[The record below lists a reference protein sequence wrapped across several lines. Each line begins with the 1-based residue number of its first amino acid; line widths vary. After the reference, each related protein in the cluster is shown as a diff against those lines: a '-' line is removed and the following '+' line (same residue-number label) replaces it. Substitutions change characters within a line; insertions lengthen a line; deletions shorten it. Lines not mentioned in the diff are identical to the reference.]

1 VTARRAL
8 AVLGI
13 GIAGAQA
20 GHLLAYELRF
30 GVAAPALQ
38 STGAHAY
45 FPALAKTGVG
55 LAALALLSSLLV
67 VAAARIVAGRRV
79 QPGTSPSF
87 VRQLAVL
94 YTIQLAC
101 FAGQETAE
109 ALLGGTRASSAPLL
123 ILWGTAG
130 QLPVA
135 VAAALALRWLDL
147 RLEPALAVLRLGAA
161 PAGRCVPVAIAWRS
175 WRFSPGLAPL
185 RVIAFSYL
193 RGPPSF

>member
-1 VTARRAL
+1 MTARRAL

-87 VRQLAVL
+87 VRLLAVL

-109 ALLGGTRASSAPLL
+109 ALLGGTHASSAPLL

-175 WRFSPGLAPL
+175 WRFSPGLAPV
-185 RVIAFSYL
+185 RVVACSYL

>member
-1 VTARRAL
+1 MTARRAL

-20 GHLLAYELRF
+20 GHLVAYELRF

-38 STGAHAY
+38 SSGAHAY
-45 FPALAKTGVG
+45 FPDLAKTGVG
-55 LAALALLSSLLV
+55 LAALALFASLLV
-67 VAAARIVAGRRV
+67 VAAAQFVAGRRV

-87 VRQLAVL
+87 VRLLAVV
-94 YTIQLAC
+94 YTLQLAC

-109 ALLGGTRASSAPLL
+109 ALLGGTHASSAPLL
-123 ILWGTAG
+123 ILWGAAG

-135 VAAALALRWLDL
+135 LAAALALRWLGL
-147 RLEPALAVLRLGAA
+147 HLEPAIAVLRLGLA
-161 PAGRCVPVAIAWRS
+161 PAGRCIPVAVAWPSWPFSLGRS
-175 WRFSPGLAPL
+175 PV
-185 RVIAFSYL
+185 RVFESSHL

>member
-30 GVAAPALQ
+30 GVAAPELQ
-38 STGAHAY
+38 SSGAHAY
-45 FPALAKTGVG
+45 FPALAKSGVG
-55 LAALALLSSLLV
+55 LAALALLVSLLV
-67 VAAARIVAGRRV
+67 VAAARIVAGRRLV
-79 QPGTSPSF
+79 EGTSPSL
-87 VRQLAVL
+87 VRLLAVL

-109 ALLGGTRASSAPLL
+109 ALLGGTHASSAPLL

-135 VAAALALRWLDL
+135 AAAALALRWLDL
-147 RLEPALAVLRLGAA
+147 RLVPALAVLRLGAA

-175 WRFSPGLAPL
+175 WRFSPGLAPV
-185 RVIAFSYL
+185 RVVACSHL

>member
-1 VTARRAL
+1 MTARRVL

-87 VRQLAVL
+87 VRLLAVL

-109 ALLGGTRASSAPLL
+109 ALLGGTHASSAPLL

-135 VAAALALRWLDL
+135 VAAALAMRWLDL

-185 RVIAFSYL
+185 RVIACSYL

>member
-1 VTARRAL
+1 MTARRAL

-87 VRQLAVL
+87 VRLLAVL

-109 ALLGGTRASSAPLL
+109 ALLGGTHASSAPLL

-135 VAAALALRWLDL
+135 VAAALAMRWLDL

>member
-87 VRQLAVL
+87 VRLLAVL

-109 ALLGGTRASSAPLL
+109 ALLGGTHASSAPLL

-175 WRFSPGLAPL
+175 WRFSPGLAPV
-185 RVIAFSYL
+185 RVVACSYL

>member
-1 VTARRAL
+1 MTARRAL

-109 ALLGGTRASSAPLL
+109 ALLGGTHASSAPLL

-185 RVIAFSYL
+185 RVVAFSYL

>member
-1 VTARRAL
+1 MTARRAL

-13 GIAGAQA
+13 GIAAAQA
-20 GHLLAYELRF
+20 GHLVAYELRF

-55 LAALALLSSLLV
+55 LAALALLASLLV
-67 VAAARIVAGRRV
+67 VAAARIVAGRRL

-87 VRQLAVL
+87 VRLLAVV

-109 ALLGGTRASSAPLL
+109 ALLGGTHASSAPLL

-135 VAAALALRWLDL
+135 VAAALAMRWLDL
-147 RLEPALAVLRLGAA
+147 RLEPALAALRLGVA

-175 WRFSPGLAPL
+175 RRFSPGLAPL

>member
-87 VRQLAVL
+87 VRLLAVL

-109 ALLGGTRASSAPLL
+109 ALLGGTHASSAPLL

-185 RVIAFSYL
+185 RVIACSYL

>member
-1 VTARRAL
+1 MTARRAL

-109 ALLGGTRASSAPLL
+109 ALLGGTHASSAPLL

-175 WRFSPGLAPL
+175 WRFSPGLAPV
-185 RVIAFSYL
+185 RVVACSYL

>member
-1 VTARRAL
+1 MTARRGL

-13 GIAGAQA
+13 GIAAAQA
-20 GHLLAYELRF
+20 GHLVAYELRF

-55 LAALALLSSLLV
+55 LAALALLASLLI

-87 VRQLAVL
+87 VRLLAVV

-101 FAGQETAE
+101 FASQETAE
-109 ALLGGTRASSAPLL
+109 ALLGGTHASSAPLL
-123 ILWGTAG
+123 IMWGTAG

-135 VAAALALRWLDL
+135 LAAALALRWLGL
-147 RLEPALAVLRLGAA
+147 HLEPALAVLRLGLS
-161 PAGRCVPVAIAWRS
+161 PAVRCIPVAIASTLWPL
-175 WRFSPGLAPL
+175 SPGPAPV
-185 RVIAFSYL
+185 RVVARSYL

>member
-8 AVLGI
+8 AVLGL

-20 GHLLAYELRF
+20 GHLVAYELRF

-38 STGAHAY
+38 SSGAHAY
-45 FPALAKTGVG
+45 FPALAKTGFG
-55 LAALALLSSLLV
+55 LAAIGLLASLLV
-67 VAAARIVAGRRV
+67 VAAARIVAGRRLV
-79 QPGTSPSF
+79 EGTSPSF
-87 VRQLAVL
+87 VRLLAVL

-109 ALLGGTRASSAPLL
+109 ALLGGTHASSALLL

-147 RLEPALAVLRLGAA
+147 RLEPALAVLRIEAA

-175 WRFSPGLAPL
+175 WRFSPGLAPV
-185 RVIAFSYL
+185 RVVACSYL

>member
-1 VTARRAL
+1 MTVRRAL

-20 GHLLAYELRF
+20 GHLVAYELRF

-55 LAALALLSSLLV
+55 LAALALLASLLV

-87 VRQLAVL
+87 VRLLAVV

-109 ALLGGTRASSAPLL
+109 ALLGGTHASSAPLL
-123 ILWGTAG
+123 IMWGTAG

-135 VAAALALRWLDL
+135 LAAALALRWLGL
-147 RLEPALAVLRLGAA
+147 HLEPAIAVLRLGLA
-161 PAGRCVPVAIAWRS
+161 PAVRCIPVAVA
-175 WRFSPGLAPL
+175 SPTWPLSRGLAPV
-185 RVIAFSYL
+185 RVVASSHL

>member
-87 VRQLAVL
+87 VRLLAVL

-109 ALLGGTRASSAPLL
+109 ALLGGTHASSAPLL

-185 RVIAFSYL
+185 RVVAFSYL